1 MNDVL
6 ARLDRFQREHG
17 AVGFPY
23 AVITKYL
30 DDDGPRHAALI
41 TYYGFLSIFP
51 LLLLGVAI
59 VSRVLATN
67 PELRH
72 SVITAIVPP
81 ALQSTVDAAASAL
94 PTSPVAFVIGVIGLI
109 WSATGVVYAAYRTL
123 NHVAGVRMRDLPM
136 PVGAYTRVIGV
147 SLLLLVGVIAGGG
160 LTVAAAALP
169 SIGLPDR
176 LFAALGTGVAAFAVL
191 LVGVKILLLRPA
203 PLSTLW
209 RPAAS
214 GALLLALVL
223 HVGAPLLTG
232 LVRKAG
238 PVYGAF
244 ATVAGLFALLY
255 LVSQALVAVAEIA
268 AVRRVRLWPRAL
280 DNTNPTEADERA
292 LALLAREQERI
303 PGQVVESRIV
313 NSRLD

>member
-1 MNDVL
+1 MADVL

-23 AVITKYL
+23 AVIIKYL

-41 TYYGFLSIFP
+41 TYYGFLSVFP
-51 LLLLGVAI
+51 LLLLGVAV
-59 VSRVLATN
+59 VSRLLATD

-81 ALQSTVDAAASAL
+81 ALQSTVDAAAAAL
-94 PTSPVAFVIGVIGLI
+94 PTSPVAFVIGAIGLI

-123 NHVAGVRMRDLPM
+123 NHVAGVRMRDLPY

-147 SLLLLVGVIAGGG
+147 ALLVLAAMITGGG

-169 SIGLPDR
+169 DVGLPDR
-176 LFAALGTGVAAFAVL
+176 LFAALGTAVAGFVVL
-191 LVGVKILLLRPA
+191 LFGVKILLVRKA
-203 PLSTLW
+203 PLAALW
-209 RPAAS
+209 RPAAT

-223 HVGAPLLTG
+223 HVGAPVLTV

-244 ATVAGLFALLY
+244 ATVAGLFTLLY
-255 LVSQALVAVAEIA
+255 LVSQALVGVAEIA
-268 AVRRVRLWPRAL
+268 AVRQARLWPRAL
-280 DNTNPTEADERA
+280 DNANPTEADERA

-303 PGQVVESRIV
+303 PGQEIESRVI
-313 NSRLD
+313 RDA